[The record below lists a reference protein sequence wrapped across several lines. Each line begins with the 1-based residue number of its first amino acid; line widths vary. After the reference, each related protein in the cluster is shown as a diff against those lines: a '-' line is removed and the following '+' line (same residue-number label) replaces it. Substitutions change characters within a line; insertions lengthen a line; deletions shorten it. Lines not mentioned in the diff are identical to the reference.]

1 MHFETVF
8 IGILMALL
16 YVEVVGLYP
25 GGIIVPAFLA
35 LTFDQPLRALAT
47 VGIACLCLLTYK
59 AAARY
64 FILFGRRRFVVML
77 LAGGF
82 WAQAW
87 VLLAPDFF
95 AVPLELRAVGLIIPG
110 LLANN
115 LERQRFWPTLASL
128 LTVTVSTYF
137 LAALFR
143 LII

>member
-1 MHFETVF
+1 MNYETVF
-8 IGILMALL
+8 IGILLALL
-16 YVEVVGLYP
+16 YAEILGLYP

-35 LTFDQPLRALAT
+35 LTLDQPLRALAT
-47 VGIACLCLLTYK
+47 VAVACLSLLTYK

-87 VLLAPDFF
+87 FLLAPQFF
-95 AVPLELRAVGLIIPG
+95 PAPSELRVIGLIIPG

-115 LERQRFWPTLASL
+115 LERQRFWPTMASL

-143 LII
+143 LIK

>member
-1 MHFETVF
+1 MHYETVF
-8 IGILMALL
+8 IGVLLALF
-16 YVEVVGLYP
+16 YAEIMGLYP

-35 LTFDQPLRALAT
+35 LSLDQPFRALAT
-47 VGIACLCLLTYK
+47 VGIACLSLLTYK
-59 AAARY
+59 VAARY
-64 FILFGRRRFVVML
+64 LILFGRRRFVIML
-77 LAGGF
+77 LVGGF

-87 VLLAPDFF
+87 FLLAPEFF
-95 AVPLELRAVGLIIPG
+95 PAPLELRAVGLIIPG